1 MARLAGSFLLRFWCT
16 TRSQRIEIEHIQ
28 SGEKGLAVTV
38 AEAVDWINTRA
49 GDMPI
54 ETPEQAS
61 QTLDSTP
68 EGDER
73 NTVAPK

>member
-1 MARLAGSFLLRFWCT
+1 MARLSGSFLLRLWRT

-28 SGEKGLAVTV
+28 SGEKGLAATV

-49 GDMPI
+49 EDAPV
-54 ETPEQAS
+54 ETPEQAG
-61 QTLDSTP
+61 QMLDSAP

-73 NTVAPK
+73 NTVAR